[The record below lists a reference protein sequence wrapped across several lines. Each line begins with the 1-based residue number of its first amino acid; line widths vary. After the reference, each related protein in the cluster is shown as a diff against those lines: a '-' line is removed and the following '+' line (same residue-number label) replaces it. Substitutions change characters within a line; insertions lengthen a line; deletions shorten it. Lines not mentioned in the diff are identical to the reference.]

1 MREIVLLALIGIVI
15 GVPATFAGSRIVA
28 NLLFGLRSAD
38 IVSLLASVVALMLVA
53 MMAGCLPA
61 CRAAQVDPMVALR
74 YE

>member
-1 MREIVLLALIGIVI
+1 MREIVLLALTGIVI
-15 GVPATFAGSRIVA
+15 GVPATLAGSRIGA

-61 CRAAQVDPMVALR
+61 CRTAQVDPMVALR